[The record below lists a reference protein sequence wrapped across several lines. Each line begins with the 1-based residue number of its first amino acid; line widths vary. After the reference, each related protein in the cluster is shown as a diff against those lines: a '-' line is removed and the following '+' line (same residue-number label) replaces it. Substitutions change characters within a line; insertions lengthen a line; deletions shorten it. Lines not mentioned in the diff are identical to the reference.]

1 MRQSKV
7 SVRKNAILVVN
18 ELTNRFPDLDFRFNL
33 TENSNTI
40 RYKIS
45 NYPSKVREINLNQI
59 QDSTILETILDIK
72 ADYKIFDA

>member
-33 TENSNTI
+33 TENSEAI

-45 NYPSKVREINLNQI
+45 NFPSKVREINLNQI

-72 ADYKIFDA
+72 ADYKMFDA

>member
-1 MRQSKV
+1 MKQGKLSTK
-7 SVRKNAILVVN
+7 KNAILVIN

-45 NYPSKVREINLNQI
+45 NYPSKVREINLSKF
-59 QDSTILETILDIK
+59 QDSTIFETVLDIK
-72 ADYKIFDA
+72 ADYKMFDA